1 MDYAAHL
8 RGLAQ
13 AAPRRP
19 AGTDP
24 EALRQRL
31 REARGPMTEVDS
43 KTLLALYGMSVT
55 RERLATSAQ
64 QAVQF
69 ANEIG
74 GPVALKVQSA
84 DIPHKTEAG
93 GVALG
98 LSDAERI
105 AQAYAQIV
113 ASAKAYRP
121 DATIDGVVVQEMVEP
136 SVEMLLGVSRDPTFG
151 LVLTVGLGGIFVE
164 IMRDAAHRLPPV
176 SPDEA
181 LRVIGELRGAALLR
195 GARGRPAADIDAL
208 ADALVRLSWLAHDAA
223 DLIDELDI
231 NPLCVLPAGRGT
243 RVVDALVVPRGKT
256 SAM

>member
-1 MDYAAHL
+1 
-8 RGLAQ
+8 
-13 AAPRRP
+13 
-19 AGTDP
+19 
-24 EALRQRL
+24 
-31 REARGPMTEVDS
+31 MTEVDS
-43 KTLLALYGMSVT
+43 KTLLALYGMPVT

-64 QAVQF
+64 EAVHL
-69 ANEIG
+69 ASEIG
-74 GPVALKVQSA
+74 GTVALKVQSA
-84 DIPHKTEAG
+84 DIPHKTEAR

-98 LSDAERI
+98 LRDAARI

-121 DATIDGVVVQEMVEP
+121 DAYIEGVVVQEMVEP

-164 IMRDAAHRLPPV
+164 IMRDASHRLPPV
-176 SPDEA
+176 SHNEA

-208 ADALVRLSWLAHDAA
+208 ADAIVRLSWLAHDAC

-231 NPLCVLPAGRGT
+231 NPLCVLAAGRGT
-243 RVVDALVVPRGKT
+243 RVVDALVVPRVK
-256 SAM
+256 SAAG